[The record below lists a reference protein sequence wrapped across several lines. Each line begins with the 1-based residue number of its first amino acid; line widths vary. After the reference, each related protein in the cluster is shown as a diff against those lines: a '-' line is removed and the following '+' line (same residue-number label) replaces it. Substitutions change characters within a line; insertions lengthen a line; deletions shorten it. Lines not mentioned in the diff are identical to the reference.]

1 MTKLRRPAKAL
12 LYALASLTLTW
23 VSGPRTSAQATVAT
37 NVGEVLGQ
45 LELGDAVDVVE
56 VGRSFVIARPRQMP
70 DGTVNHALWESIQV
84 DIREARDTGDRGQ
97 WLHDNTFM
105 SRLFGNGIHSYRQRI
120 RPSLQAVFYFF
131 GKPGTPRALKFDR
144 KAPYYIKLDVD
155 RFPPGSTKYNSGR
168 HFVIELFPHLLLR
181 GCTNQQIIAGQL
193 SRRAA
198 RNERAHAA
206 AESRRQAER
215 SGRIN

>member
-1 MTKLRRPAKAL
+1 MITLCRPTKAL

-23 VSGPRTSAQATVAT
+23 VSSPRTSAQATAAT
-37 NVGEVLGQ
+37 NVGEMLAQ
-45 LELGDAVDVVE
+45 LELDDAVDVVE
-56 VGRSFVIARPRQMP
+56 VSRSFVIVKPREMP

-84 DIREARDTGDRGQ
+84 DLQEAKNTGDKGQ
-97 WLHDNTFM
+97 WMHDNTFM

-144 KAPYYIKLDVD
+144 KVPYYIKLDVD

-168 HFVIELFPHLLLR
+168 HFVIELFPHWLLR
-181 GCTNQQIIAGQL
+181 GSTNQQIIAGQL

-198 RNERAHAA
+198 RGERAHAPGGSGRA
-206 AESRRQAER
+206 VER
-215 SGRIN
+215 SGRAN